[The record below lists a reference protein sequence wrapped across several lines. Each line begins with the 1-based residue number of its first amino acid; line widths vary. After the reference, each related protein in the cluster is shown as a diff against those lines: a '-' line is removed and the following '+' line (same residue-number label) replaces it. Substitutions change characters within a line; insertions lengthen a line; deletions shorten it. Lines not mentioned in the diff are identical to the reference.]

1 MAYGT
6 GVRQSKDDTIMTTNA
21 PDPLDELPDPVAAEA
36 FRRLVRHLRHR
47 HDAQN
52 IELMGLAG
60 FCRNCLSKWYV
71 SAAEERGI
79 EIDYDGARELVYGMP
94 YSEWKAKHQTEQPK
108 ERLSNFVQH
117 DHD

>member
-1 MAYGT
+1 M
-6 GVRQSKDDTIMTTNA
+6 
-21 PDPLDELPDPVAAEA
+21 DETKKTEVEAAA
-36 FRRLVRHLRHR
+36 LRRLGKHFQENSKV
-47 HDAQN
+47 QN
-52 IELMGLAG
+52 IDLMDLAG

-79 EIDYDGARELVYGMP
+79 EIDYDHARELVYGMP

-117 DHD
+117 DHN